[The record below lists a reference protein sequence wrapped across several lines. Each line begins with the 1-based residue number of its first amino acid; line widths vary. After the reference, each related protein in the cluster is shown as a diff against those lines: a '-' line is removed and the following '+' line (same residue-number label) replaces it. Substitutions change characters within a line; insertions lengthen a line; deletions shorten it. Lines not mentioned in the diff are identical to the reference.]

1 MENTLQTTK
10 TLTEFVIE
18 RQADFKYS
26 KGELTRLLS
35 DIAIAAKIV
44 HREVNKAGLV
54 DILGEMNTVNVQG
67 EAVKKLDVY
76 ADQQF
81 IAALKAGGE
90 VCGMVSEEDEEII
103 RFSNNNEEG
112 KYIVCIDPLD
122 GSSNIDSNVS
132 TGTIFAIYRRRSLSG
147 PCTMDDFLQPGTE
160 IVAAGYIVYGS
171 SSMLVYTTGH
181 GVNGFTLD
189 PSIGEFCLSHPGI
202 KIPETGKLYSINQ
215 GKFLHFPEGVKKYI
229 KYCQEED
236 ADSGRP
242 YNLRYIGS
250 FVADF
255 HRNLIKG
262 GIFIYPTT
270 SDSPNGKLRL
280 LYECNPIA
288 FIAEQAGGIAT
299 DGSKRILELLPEHI
313 HQRVPIFIGSVDM
326 VEKANEFMAE
336 YSSVAV
342 D

>member
-1 MENTLQTTK
+1 M
-10 TLTEFVIE
+10 
-18 RQADFKYS
+18 
-26 KGELTRLLS
+26 
-35 DIAIAAKIV
+35 
-44 HREVNKAGLV
+44 
-54 DILGEMNTVNVQG
+54 
-67 EAVKKLDVY
+67 
-76 ADQQF
+76 
-81 IAALKAGGE
+81 
-90 VCGMVSEEDEEII
+90 
-103 RFSNNNEEG
+103 
-112 KYIVCIDPLD
+112 
-122 GSSNIDSNVS
+122 
-132 TGTIFAIYRRRSLSG
+132 
-147 PCTMDDFLQPGTE
+147 
-160 IVAAGYIVYGS
+160 
-171 SSMLVYTTGH
+171 
-181 GVNGFTLD
+181 
-189 PSIGEFCLSHPGI
+189 
-202 KIPETGKLYSINQ
+202 
-215 GKFLHFPEGVKKYI
+215 
-229 KYCQEED
+229 
-236 ADSGRP
+236 
-242 YNLRYIGS
+242 RYIGS